1 VAILAVAVQIHQQP
15 FDKIL
20 ALGQPVPQI
29 PLIGPRYFH
38 PQLRQ
43 IVVQEIPQDLG
54 FLLCQG
60 ELHTRLTSVTS
71 AERARSHRNR

>member
-1 VAILAVAVQIHQQP
+1 VAILAVTVQIRQQP

-20 ALGQPVPQI
+20 ALGELVPQI
-29 PLIGPRYFH
+29 PLIGPRHFH

-54 FLLCQG
+54 FLVRQG
-60 ELHTRLTSVTS
+60 ELHTGLTSVTS
-71 AERARSHRNR
+71 AERARSHRSH